1 MNIVTK
7 NIICKNETLTLT
19 NHRAVYWPK
28 QEMLIIS
35 DLHVG
40 KAAHFRKSGI
50 PVSTEVLNN
59 DLERLKQLLSFFKAK
74 QLMVVGDLFHAGI
87 NNEFKIFRNW
97 LDTVEKINLIL
108 VKGNH
113 DKISSEISDL
123 FFDWN
128 IFTTH
133 HISPFNFIHESLN
146 SIDNVFQISGH
157 THPGVLLKG
166 KGKQRIKLP
175 CYQISKNQLIL
186 PAFSLFTG
194 LNTKP
199 PLEKVINY
207 AFTEDHIFELI

>member
-1 MNIVTK
+1 MNIITK
-7 NIICKNETLTLT
+7 NIICNSETLTLT

-28 QEMLIIS
+28 EDMLIIS

-50 PVSTEVLNN
+50 PMSTEILNT

-74 QLMVVGDLFHAGI
+74 QLMVVGDLFHAGM
-87 NNEFKIFRNW
+87 NQEFEIFRNW
-97 LDTVEKINLIL
+97 INHIEKVNMIL

-113 DKISSEISDL
+113 DKISTKISEL
-123 FFDWN
+123 FFDWT
-128 IFTTH
+128 IYKTH
-133 HISPFNFIHESLN
+133 YIAPFNFIHES
-146 SIDNVFQISGH
+146 VTQKEQTFQISGH
-157 THPGVLLKG
+157 THPGVLVKG
-166 KGKQRIKLP
+166 KGRQRFKLP

-199 PLEKVINY
+199 PLEKVVNY